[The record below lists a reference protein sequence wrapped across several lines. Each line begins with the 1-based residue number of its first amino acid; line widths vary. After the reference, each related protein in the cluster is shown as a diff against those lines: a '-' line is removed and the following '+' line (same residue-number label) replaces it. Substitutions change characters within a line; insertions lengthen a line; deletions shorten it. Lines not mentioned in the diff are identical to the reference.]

1 MGSLSL
7 ESEINRIGHREEL
20 NYNEVTKVS
29 VDPIKNS
36 GAGLTL
42 QVYPA
47 LSKSDQDFIPT
58 RLSASDWR

>member
-20 NYNEVTKVS
+20 NYNEVTKKVW

-58 RLSASDWR
+58 HRLASD